1 MATDRTRI
9 FDVTRRGE
17 HEKYLYR
24 CFAPMPFRKHNN
36 RQQYL
41 MKAIPKG
48 FHKKLLVFGEESVGQ
63 IEYAPAEVSGYPI
76 TGDNMIVMNCIW
88 VLSRTKGRG
97 LGRLLVQ
104 DMVKSEKLAA
114 GFATVALEN
123 YWSPWFRRSQTQKLG
138 FRPVYSI
145 KVTHKTKHKEQV
157 FSTYLTWM
165 PKTENAEPPAW
176 DRQKLLEGET
186 FCLAHPLYQPQA
198 WKGNVFDLK

>member
-1 MATDRTRI
+1 MATDRIRI

-24 CFAPMPFRKHNN
+24 CLAPMPFRKYNN

-48 FHKKLLVFGEESVGQ
+48 FHKKLLVFGEEIVGQ

-76 TGDNMIVMNCIW
+76 TGDNIIVMNCIW
-88 VLSRTKGRG
+88 VLSRVKGRG

-123 YWSPWFRRSQTQKLG
+123 HWSPWFRRSKTQKLG
-138 FRPVYSI
+138 FRPRILNQGYPQD
-145 KVTHKTKHKEQV
+145 KTQRASLQHIPHV
-157 FSTYLTWM
+157 DA
-165 PKTENAEPPAW
+165 ENRECRATCM
-176 DRQKLLEGET
+176 G
-186 FCLAHPLYQPQA
+186 
-198 WKGNVFDLK
+198 